1 MEDQMQNKKVL
12 IVADPSVY
20 YDGSKRVVPYDEE
33 ISMYRDALVQ
43 YGIPCEVID
52 RLGDLSD
59 EKINEA
65 VLFYPSGYCLE
76 HAVKTKKRHPAAK
89 IVLATAFNWAFEKT
103 EIQGVRVLLKPF
115 LPDYLVQ
122 VLLAD

>member
-1 MEDQMQNKKVL
+1 MQNKKVL

-52 RLGDLSD
+52 RLGDLSRRKD
-59 EKINEA
+59 QR
-65 VLFYPSGYCLE
+65 SG
-76 HAVKTKKRHPAAK
+76 P
-89 IVLATAFNWAFEKT
+89 
-103 EIQGVRVLLKPF
+103 LLS
-115 LPDYLVQ
+115 LR
-122 VLLAD
+122 LLSGTRR